1 MSTTAYSGTWMTS
14 EASWQYVSDLTPN
27 TTYYYQV
34 RFINNGHTVISIP
47 MSFKTAAAEDGIVVH
62 SIARVLNNVDPVVG
76 GTYANG
82 YHFRFYLTIN
92 ALWEDRL
99 EFKLANWSRTDGGT
113 MAVANNTKVIVS
125 EQGTGDY
132 NATGTTLTNTSY
144 TTIADVWDMDA
155 DQNLG
160 GRQLYLDLFYKIPTG
175 SQGVYTTSFGI
186 QSSNRCIGNDG
197 GPTLL
202 EGGVWQTAC

>member
-1 MSTTAYSGTWMTS
+1 
-14 EASWQYVSDLTPN
+14 
-27 TTYYYQV
+27 
-34 RFINNGHTVISIP
+34 

-92 ALWEDRL
+92 DLYEDRL
-99 EFKLANWSRTDGGT
+99 EFKLNNWTRPDNGT
-113 MAVANNTKVIVS
+113 MNVANNTKVIAT
-125 EQGTGDY
+125 ENGTSDY
-132 NATGTTLTNTSY
+132 NAAAAVELTNTSY
-144 TTIADVWDMDA
+144 TTIADVWSMDA
-155 DQNLG
+155 DDALG

-175 SQGVYTTSFGI
+175 AQGVYTTSFGI

-202 EGGVWQTAC
+202 QDGVWQTAC